1 MGPAGEPTTAQGAT
15 ASDVDPEARP
25 ATGRRRGRPPALAPD
40 DERRAILDATLRVL
54 RRSGFDRATLDEVL
68 TEAGLSTRAFYRHYS
83 SKDELLVA
91 LYQQEVAAVSSRLSR
106 LVDAAPGPIEGVA
119 AWIDDIFAIRFDA
132 RRAQRAGLLRS
143 REAQRGANWEEIRSA
158 TERSLTGPLAAA
170 LARGKADGTFPDAV
184 PELDARTIHAIT
196 FSLFEDLDE
205 RPRRFDRRQAC
216 DYVLRFVLPALGA
229 TPV

>member
-1 MGPAGEPTTAQGAT
+1 MGPAGEPTVA
-15 ASDVDPEARP
+15 PEALAPEVRTG
-25 ATGRRRGRPPALAPD
+25 TGRRRGRPPALAPEE
-40 DERRAILDATLRVL
+40 ERRAILDATLRVL

-91 LYQQEVAAVSSRLSR
+91 LYQQEVAAVAARLHR
-106 LVDAAPGPIEGVA
+106 LVDAAPGPIEGVT

-143 REAQRGANWEEIRSA
+143 REAQRGANWVEIRSA
-158 TERSLTGPLAAA
+158 TERSLAAPLAAVI
-170 LARGKADGTFPDAV
+170 ARGRADGTFPDAD

-205 RPRRFDRRQAC
+205 PPRRFDRRQAC
-216 DYVLRFVLPALGA
+216 EYVLRFALPALGVA
-229 TPV
+229 RA